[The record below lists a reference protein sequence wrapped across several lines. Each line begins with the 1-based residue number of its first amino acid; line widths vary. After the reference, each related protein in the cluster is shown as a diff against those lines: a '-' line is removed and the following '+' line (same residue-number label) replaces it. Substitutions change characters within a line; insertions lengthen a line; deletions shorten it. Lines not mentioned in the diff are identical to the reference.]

1 MSPDASPHIIYM
13 YRLYHFYS
21 SKGNCIMVGVKLKP
35 RVPEDI
41 NGITLDPQ
49 PDWSFDA
56 LLLELS
62 SIERKVAASPKF
74 PAYTKIC
81 SREHYDSK
89 SGALRQG
96 FVMKA
101 PSDCEDEVSEQSV
114 TPGMQITCD
123 NLYSREHYASKSG
136 ALRQGFV
143 MKAPSDC
150 EDEVSEQP
158 VTPGMQITC
167 DNLYSSDG
175 QISEDEAS
183 FEVDLHPMERVGW
196 VEGAL
201 SALTCEHRLNV
212 MENVRNKISA
222 FQTALLDEHHI
233 FSSKLQMVEK
243 DYEAVSK
250 IDRWLDMQYQR
261 KTAEALED
269 HLISVRRDHEHRSQ
283 IEERR
288 IRHDAA
294 LELAERTEKAFK
306 EEIWLET
313 NRTEQEVQPKVIE
326 DVGKKK
332 EKTVELEAQRK
343 DVEEAAEENTSENVK
358 NIATGHHKVSDQA
371 AEFGQNVHNSS
382 QSASSTHFGSAEMTN
397 QEVCKSQLESMGKG
411 ISQFQLLVPGRSIKA
426 AKNALDIE
434 KERSMLYMELIVKNE
449 ALGLGTK
456 TEYKRHEIEI
466 RRRLRIISGLEQNVP
481 LAMDIILAELNK
493 NCIYTV
499 PKHLMYSQSDFL
511 NQRAYC
517 IAIGYQ
523 VEEDGKIETDSSYLN
538 RLCAYMKLYWAIV
551 QTEVEGFQ
559 NMHGHR
565 EGWAWLARLLNA
577 VPANVYTVVALN
589 AFLEVAGFG
598 LHRRYKHHFEKLLN
612 ILTSRDFL
620 KALDE
625 GLQSHIVVTEL
636 HSYFESKGGHLAD
649 HLLSN
654 TAVISI
660 NTCVA

>member
-1 MSPDASPHIIYM
+1 
-13 YRLYHFYS
+13 
-21 SKGNCIMVGVKLKP
+21 
-35 RVPEDI
+35 
-41 NGITLDPQ
+41 
-49 PDWSFDA
+49 
-56 LLLELS
+56 
-62 SIERKVAASPKF
+62 
-74 PAYTKIC
+74 
-81 SREHYDSK
+81 
-89 SGALRQG
+89 
-96 FVMKA
+96 
-101 PSDCEDEVSEQSV
+101 
-114 TPGMQITCD
+114 MQITCD
-123 NLYSREHYASKSG
+123 DLYAS
-136 ALRQGFV
+136 
-143 MKAPSDC
+143 
-150 EDEVSEQP
+150 
-158 VTPGMQITC
+158 
-167 DNLYSSDG
+167 DG
-175 QISEDEAS
+175 PISEDEAS
-183 FEVDLHPMERVGW
+183 FEVDQHPMEKVGW

-201 SALTCEHRLNV
+201 SELTYEHRLNV

-222 FQTALLDEHHI
+222 FETALLDEHHI
-233 FSSKLQMVEK
+233 FSSKLQFIEK
-243 DYEAVSK
+243 DYETLSEM
-250 IDRWLDMQYQR
+250 DRRLDMQYQR
-261 KTAEALED
+261 KIAEALED

-288 IRHDAA
+288 IRYDAT

-332 EKTVELEAQRK
+332 EKTAELEAQRK
-343 DVEEAAEENTSENVK
+343 EYVKNTSENTSENVK
-358 NIATGHHKVSDQA
+358 NIATGHHKVSDQT
-371 AEFGQNVHNSS
+371 AEFGQDVHNSS
-382 QSASSTHFGSAEMTN
+382 QSTGLAHFRSAEMTN
-397 QEVCKSQLESMGKG
+397 QEVWKSQLESMGKG

-434 KERSMLYMELIVKNE
+434 KERSMLYMELTVKNE
-449 ALGLGTK
+449 ALGLGTE

-466 RRRLRIISGLEQNVP
+466 RRRIRTISGLEQNVRAKADNLIKLIDYSPYPTISIAIFVKEIINRYVVLALGNSNSIPYSYGRVIVLVTSQVP

-499 PKHLMYSQSDFL
+499 PKHLVYSQSDFL

-517 IAIGYQ
+517 TAIGYQ
-523 VEEDGKIETDSSYLN
+523 AEEDGKIETDSSYLN
-538 RLCAYMKLYWAIV
+538 RLCAYMKLYGAIV

-577 VPANVYTVVALN
+577 VPANVYTAAALN

-612 ILTSRDFL
+612 ILTRDFL

-636 HSYFESKGGHLAD
+636 RSYVESKRYLSEPEGRHLAD

-660 NTCVA
+660 NSCVA